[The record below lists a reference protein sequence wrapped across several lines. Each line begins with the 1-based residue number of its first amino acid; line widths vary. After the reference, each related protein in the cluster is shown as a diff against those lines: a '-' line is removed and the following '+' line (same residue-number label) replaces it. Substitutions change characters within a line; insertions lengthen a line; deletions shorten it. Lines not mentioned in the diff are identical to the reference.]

1 MTIIEMRAK
10 RAKAIEAAKAFLE
23 SHRNKDGFL
32 STEDDAIYTSM
43 ENDIGKMGVEIARME
58 RMEAMDAELSKPV
71 SAPIIE
77 KPATAKADTRVG
89 TASDSYKD
97 AFWNVTRA
105 KDVVPYEVRNALQAG
120 VDSEG
125 GYTVPDEFMRVLVQA
140 LREAHI
146 IRGHANVVN
155 TSGGTTKIPV
165 VATKGTASWI
175 DEEGLIPE
183 SDDVFGQQTID
194 AHKVGTIIKVSE
206 ELLNDS
212 AFDLESYFASEF
224 ARRIGDKEEDAFF
237 NGNGEKK
244 PLGILA
250 DKGGA
255 DVGVTA
261 ASGTAITAEEII
273 SLFYSVKAP
282 YRKNAIWVFN
292 DATMAHIRKLKG
304 NDGQFLWQKALH
316 EGDHETLLGKP
327 VFTSPFMPEIAA
339 GNKIAAFGDF
349 SYYWIGDR
357 QGITFRRLNERY
369 ADSGQV
375 GFLATKRV
383 DGKLILP
390 EAIKVLQMKG
400 TTTA

>member
-71 SAPIIE
+71 SAPITE
-77 KPATAKADTRVG
+77 KPATAKVETKVG

-140 LREAHI
+140 LREANI
-146 IRGHANVVN
+146 VRGHANVVN
-155 TSGGTTKIPV
+155 TSGGSTKIPV

-212 AFDLESYFASEF
+212 AFDLENYFASEF

-255 DVGVTA
+255 EVGVTA

-292 DATMAHIRKLKG
+292 DATMAAIRKLKG

-327 VFTSPFMPEIAA
+327 VFTSPFMPEIGA

-357 QGITFRRLNERY
+357 QCITFRRLNERY

-400 TTTA
+400 TATA